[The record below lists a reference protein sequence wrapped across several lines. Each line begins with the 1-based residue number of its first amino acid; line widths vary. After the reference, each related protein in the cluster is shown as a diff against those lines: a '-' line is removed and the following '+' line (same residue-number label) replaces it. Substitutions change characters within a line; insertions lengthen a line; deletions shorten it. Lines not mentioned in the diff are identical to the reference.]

1 MSARSWLAR
10 AVAAG
15 AIGILACSLQPVS
28 AQDSPASPTEALSGD
43 DSAEGEPDSNE
54 ADAPPAAAVVARPF
68 TARIAVDSSTPV
80 NYGDDVVVSI
90 WITPAEGIDMQDV
103 RLHPKGALASIYR
116 AAERAPED
124 PLTPAKAGDTM
135 IAGVPCRNDLLN
147 RPAGVPFVVSCRL
160 TRNVSD
166 WRGWFDADTLIGS
179 GKQQIEA
186 EIVLQKGVD
195 GKVIY
200 YESADIDFVSP
211 KSAVILGGF
220 FGALLWVLFL
230 TISQPAP
237 TAAPVPVKSWRE
249 VFARANREMPQ
260 AFVHA
265 GRGLWRIVRSAL
277 LGSAVAL
284 VLIVMAQT
292 TEGFD
297 PPISVRIQDFW
308 GGMMVGILSVPLAKW
323 LREKLGAAV

>member
-1 MSARSWLAR
+1 MNTRSCLSSAA
-10 AVAAG
+10 AAG
-15 AIGILACSLQPVS
+15 AIAILAYAIQPVS
-28 AQDSPASPTEALSGD
+28 AQDSPASHAASSALE
-43 DSAEGEPDSNE
+43 SAEEVLNPND
-54 ADAPPAAAVVARPF
+54 ADVPPVAAVAARPF
-68 TARIAVDSSTPV
+68 TARIAIDSITPI

-90 WITPAEGIDMQDV
+90 WITPAEGIDMEDV

-116 AAERAPED
+116 AAERAAKD
-124 PLTPAKAGDTM
+124 PLAPVKSGDTM
-135 IAGVPCRNDLLN
+135 IAGVQCRNDLLN

-160 TRNVSD
+160 TRD
-166 WRGWFDADTLIGS
+166 APGWQGWFDTDTLIGS

-186 EIVLQKGVD
+186 EIVLQKGDD

-237 TAAPVPVKSWRE
+237 TTAPVPFKSWRE

-260 AFVHA
+260 AVVRV
-265 GRGLWRIVRSAL
+265 GQGLWRIVRSAL

-308 GGMMVGILSVPLAKW
+308 GGMMVGLLSVPLAKW
-323 LREKLGAAV
+323 IREKLGAAV